1 MTERYNDELKH
12 DWTEWKDPSSNL
24 KKGCSM
30 LILWWAHDRLRDTV
44 HWEIKKKTWTNSSNE
59 QTDQMECWINSSAKT
74 IRVITY
80 SPTCC
85 FKPIF
90 LYQLIDKKT

>member
-44 HWEIKKKTWTNSSNE
+44 HWEIKKRHE
-59 QTDQMECWINSSAKT
+59 QTVQMNKQIKWSVKEIVQPKQSE
-74 IRVITY
+74 
-80 SPTCC
+80 
-85 FKPIF
+85 
-90 LYQLIDKKT
+90 